1 MTMED
6 RLAELRELREEAELG
21 GGESRIERQ
30 HEKGKMTAR
39 ERIEYFLDDGTFHE
53 FDKLRTHG
61 SHNFGMEEKKIL
73 TDGVVTGYGEVDGRK
88 VFVFAHDFTVF
99 GGSLG
104 EVFAEKICKVMDTA
118 MEVGCPIVGLN
129 DSAGA
134 RIQEGVNSLAGFTE
148 IFHRNQKAS
157 GVVPQISGIMGPCAG
172 GAVYSPSITDF
183 IFMVEDTSH
192 MYITGPGVTKTVT
205 GEEVSHEELG
215 GASTHSSTTGVAQF
229 SVPDDETALDR
240 IQHLLSYLPQNNV
253 EDPPRVEPWDD
264 PDRQDEELEQIVP
277 PSPQKPYDMVDV
289 IDSVMDEGSF
299 FEVNENFA
307 KNIVVGFSRLDGH
320 SVGVVANQP
329 RVNAGTLTVD
339 SSMKAARFVRFCDA
353 FNIPI
358 VSFVD
363 VPGYMPGTDQEHR
376 GIIRHGAKLLYAYS
390 EATVPLLTVITRK
403 AYGGAYCVM
412 ASKHLGA
419 DVNYAWPTAEIAVM
433 GPQGAVNLL
442 YSDELE
448 AAEDTEALRQE
459 LIEEYR
465 DEFANPYTAADR
477 GYLDD
482 VIEPTETRPRLVQD
496 LEMLRSKR
504 EDQPDKKHGN
514 IPL

>member
-6 RLAELRELREEAELG
+6 RIEELRELREEAEIG
-21 GGESRIERQ
+21 GGEARIESQ
-30 HEKGKMTAR
+30 HDKGKMTAR
-39 ERIEYFLDDGTFHE
+39 ERIEYFLDDGTFNE
-53 FDKLRTHG
+53 FDQFRTHR
-61 SHNFGMEEKKIL
+61 SHNFGMEEKQIL
-73 TDGVVTGYGEVDGRK
+73 TDGVVTGYGEVNGRK
-88 VFVFAHDFTVF
+88 TFVFAHDFTVF

-104 EVFAEKICKVMDTA
+104 EVFAEKICKVMDMA
-118 MEVGCPIVGLN
+118 MEVGAPIVGLN

-134 RIQEGVNSLAGFTE
+134 RIQEGVQSLAGFTE
-148 IFHRNQKAS
+148 IFHRNQQAS
-157 GVVPQISGIMGPCAG
+157 GVIPQISSIMGPCAG

-183 IFMVEDTSH
+183 IFMVKDTSH

-205 GEEVSHEELG
+205 GEEVTHEELG
-215 GASTHSSTTGVAQF
+215 GAMTHSSETGVAQF
-229 SVPDDETALDR
+229 ACEDDEDALDKIR
-240 IQHLLSYLPQNNV
+240 RLLSYLPQNNV
-253 EDPPRVEPWDD
+253 EEPPRVEPWDD
-264 PDRQDEELEQIVP
+264 PKRRDEELKEIVP
-277 PSPQKPYDMVDV
+277 DSPQKPYDMTNVV
-289 IDSVMDEGSF
+289 NSIVDEGSF
-299 FEVNENFA
+299 FEVNENYA
-307 KNIVVGFSRLDGH
+307 KNIVVGFGRLDGH

-329 RVNAGTLTVD
+329 RVNAGTLTVN
-339 SSMKAARFVRFCDA
+339 SSMKGSRFVRFCDS

-358 VSFVD
+358 VTLVD

-412 ASKHLGA
+412 SSKHLGA

-442 YSDELE
+442 YDDELA

-459 LIEEYR
+459 LIDEYR
-465 DEFANPYTAADR
+465 EEFANPYTAADR
-477 GYLDD
+477 GFLDD
-482 VIEPTETRPRLVQD
+482 VIEPTETRARLIQD